1 MPLIAWLKPSR
12 SKASDYQNVQ
22 LDQSE
27 VTGPYARLGHGAVQL
42 LVPEAFDLEGFSQAI
57 NGMLVEGG
65 LVYRTNTQVMK
76 SLDEGTKVAEAKEP
90 DAE

>member
-1 MPLIAWLKPSR
+1 
-12 SKASDYQNVQ
+12 
-22 LDQSE
+22 
-27 VTGPYARLGHGAVQL
+27 

-76 SLDEGTKVAEAKEP
+76 SLDEGTKVAETKEP